1 MFDLPHQNSSNIAKL
16 TIESLRNKVRD
27 SLPKDRSGSAFRSFS
42 EDIFC
47 IKEADI
53 SELNETLYEP
63 ALCVVLQGA
72 KQTSLDNRTL
82 RLSAGDSVIISHHVP
97 VYAKITQAS
106 VEVPYLALIIK
117 IDLKIIR
124 NLHSEI
130 ERIIDQQ
137 ERAFS
142 VDSERADSALMD
154 TIDRLITTMK
164 DPIEAELIAPSLFKE
179 LHLRMLRAPHGG
191 MLRQMIPSNSA
202 ANNIAQ
208 AIKYIRDN
216 YHAGLLVTEVARRVG
231 MSESSFYQKFREIT
245 GTTPHQYQ
253 KTLRLMEAH
262 ALLSLEGYSVSAA
275 AFAVGYESA
284 NHFSRDYSKKFGI
297 PPKKAKSIT
306 T

>member
-1 MFDLPHQNSSNIAKL
+1 M
-16 TIESLRNKVRD
+16 IESLRNKVRD
-27 SLPKDRSGSAFRSFS
+27 YLPKNGSGSAFHSFS

-53 SELNETLYEP
+53 SGLNETLYEP
-63 ALCVVLQGA
+63 ALCIVLQGA
-72 KQTSLDNRTL
+72 KQTSLNNRTL

-124 NLHSEI
+124 SLHFEI
-130 ERIIDQQ
+130 EQIIEKQ

-142 VDSERADSALMD
+142 VDSEKADSALMD
-154 TIDRLITTMK
+154 TIDRLITTME
-164 DPIEAELIAPSLFKE
+164 DPIEAELISPYLFKE
-179 LHLRMLRAPHGG
+179 LHLRVLRAAHGG

-202 ANNIAQ
+202 ANKIAR

-216 YHAGLLVTEVARRVG
+216 YRAGLLVTEVAREVS

-262 ALLSLEGYSVSAA
+262 ALLSLDEYSVADA

-284 NHFSRDYSKKFGI
+284 NHFSRDYSKKFGV
-297 PPKKAKSIT
+297 PPKEAKSIAT
-306 T
+306 

>member
-1 MFDLPHQNSSNIAKL
+1 M
-16 TIESLRNKVRD
+16 IESLRNKVRD
-27 SLPKDRSGSAFRSFS
+27 YLPKNGSRSAFYSFS

-53 SELNETLYEP
+53 SGLNETLYEP
-63 ALCVVLQGA
+63 ALCIVLQGA
-72 KQTSLDNRTL
+72 KQTSLNNRTL
-82 RLSAGDSVIISHHVP
+82 QLSAGDSVIISHHVP

-124 NLHSEI
+124 SLHFEI
-130 ERIIDQQ
+130 EQIIEKQ

-142 VDSERADSALMD
+142 VDSEKADSALMN
-154 TIDRLITTMK
+154 TIDRLITTME
-164 DPIEAELIAPSLFKE
+164 DPIEAELISPYLFRE
-179 LHLRMLRAPHGG
+179 LHLRVLRAAHGG

-202 ANNIAQ
+202 ANKIAR

-216 YHAGLLVTEVARRVG
+216 YRAGLLVTEIAREVS

-245 GTTPHQYQ
+245 GTTPHKYQ

-262 ALLSLEGYSVSAA
+262 ALLSLDGYSVSAA

-297 PPKKAKSIT
+297 PPKEAKSIET
-306 T
+306 